1 MPKMAVWGHVFT
13 IIMYMVFTTFR
24 ATFETGEYNTPVKV
38 VLIQFLA
45 GTTSALCVFIAR
57 PVSSIMGKSDE
68 ISLYD
73 PQTLLGCFMAG
84 LVSVSA
90 SCRGVT
96 KEAGILIGMAGSFFF
111 MFAKKL
117 MLKFEV
123 DDGLN
128 QVGIHCVC
136 GCWALIAAGFF
147 DSRTG
152 VFVTGNMAAAW
163 NQLIGIGAI
172 FLLAFV
178 PTYAF
183 FFTL

>member
-1 MPKMAVWGHVFT
+1 
-13 IIMYMVFTTFR
+13 
-24 ATFETGEYNTPVKV
+24 
-38 VLIQFLA
+38 
-45 GTTSALCVFIAR
+45 
-57 PVSSIMGKSDE
+57 MGKPDE
-68 ISLYD
+68 ISLYE

-96 KEAGILIGMAGSFFF
+96 KEAGILIGVAGSFFF

-147 DSRTG
+147 DSRSG
-152 VFVTGNMAAAW
+152 VFVTGDMTAAW

-178 PTYAF
+178 PTFAF